1 MSKQPRP
8 ARTEK
13 ADGAPGSARRGLV
26 RVLILL
32 ALFLLVAGVMMAAYI
47 MGFRTAPRLSLIV
60 LFALLIAC
68 IGVLWAGLTL
78 LNRHFDDLE
87 RLRGALLVA
96 AGQDDPLAADWPRLG
111 PVGAENRALGAAA
124 ARTVAAHR
132 ALGGQTDE
140 KLAAVVAAAAEGL
153 LVITDSGL
161 VSLVNNA
168 AMRVL
173 GGEAVAVGTSVY
185 AALERDEMAELEHRV
200 RAAGR
205 AVEVEI
211 PHVDGRPVA
220 ALMAPLGAH
229 GGFVISLPHR
239 EAGAVSDV
247 EHDLRLH
254 DRPPVVP
261 LAPGAED
268 DWPLEDLPALV
279 LDSET
284 TGLDVALARIVS
296 LGAVRSHGWRIYPH
310 ANLDCVVNPGVPI
323 PRQSTAVHGISD
335 AMVAPAPQFRETWPR
350 LLAMT
355 EGVVVVGHSIGFDLA
370 ILRHECERRELDWKT
385 PPALDTALLYSALNP
400 KETDVNLER
409 LAERFGVE
417 IEGRHTALGDAL
429 VTAEIWLALIPR
441 LIDRG
446 VRTYGAARRLSA
458 EARGL
463 AAQQRA
469 AGWIVPAGAVETRVA
484 ADG

>member
-1 MSKQPRP
+1 M
-8 ARTEK
+8 
-13 ADGAPGSARRGLV
+13 
-26 RVLILL
+26 LILL
-32 ALFLLVAGVMMAAYI
+32 GLLLLVAGVMQAARTL
-47 MGFRTAPRLSLIV
+47 GFEVPFDISMIV
-60 LFALLIAC
+60 LFVLLVAG
-68 IGVLWAGLTL
+68 IGAIWGGAILV
-78 LNRHFDDLE
+78 NRHFDDME

-96 AGQDDPLAADWPRLG
+96 AGQDEPLAADWPRLG
-111 PVGAENRALGAAA
+111 AAGAETLDLAAAA
-124 ARTVAAHR
+124 ARAIAAHR
-132 ALGGQTDE
+132 ALGGRTDE
-140 KLAAVVAAAAEGL
+140 KLAAVVGAAAEGL
-153 LVITDSGL
+153 LVITDTGL
-161 VSLVNNA
+161 VSLVNKA

-173 GGEAVAVGTSVY
+173 GREAVAVGTSVY
-185 AALERDEMAELEHRV
+185 AALERDEMVVLEQRV

-211 PHVDGRPVA
+211 PHVDGRMIE

-229 GGFVISLPHR
+229 GGFVISLSHR
-239 EAGAVSDV
+239 EPGTVNDV

-254 DRPPVVP
+254 DRPPAVS
-261 LAPGAED
+261 LAPGAAA
-268 DWPLEDLPALV
+268 DWPLEDLPVLV

-296 LGAVRSHGWRIYPH
+296 LGAARSHGWRLYPH

-335 AMVAPAPQFRETWPR
+335 AMVAPAPNFAEVWPR
-350 LLAMT
+350 LQEMA
-355 EGVVVVGHSIGFDLA
+355 EGAVVIGHSIGFDLA
-370 ILRHECERRELDWKT
+370 ILRRECERHDIAWRT
-385 PPALDTALLYSALNP
+385 PPALDTGLLFAALHP
-400 KETDVNLER
+400 KESDITLER

-446 VRTYGAARRLSA
+446 VRTYGAARQLSA

-463 AAQQRA
+463 AARQRG
-469 AGWIVPAGAVETRVA
+469 AGWIVPAGPAETESTT
-484 ADG
+484 DE